1 MASQAE
7 RINPTA
13 TNGRSDVEH
22 VHKNLDRLTNIARA
36 NVRVARATANI
47 AHAGE
52 YRWRLPAGSAL
63 PKEDSSFETGFDPR
77 RRIDSDGSRSGL
89 LSRSGRNTSM
99 IDARAESRHAHGGQW
114 AMRAGAGSD
123 RFWICRARSKRYQ
136 ELNARVQ
143 GERFQMGGNTRRRRC
158 VGMPSRRVERARA
171 RVLKDGGELS
181 ACLSLPANVQFAP
194 VIRGVNPPANIARR
208 EFARPTSGGRVS
220 NDGGG
225 RASIT
230 VNSTPTV
237 VINGQA
243 GAATQH
249 DLIGALRAHREELF
263 DQLKRES
270 ARRERAQF

>member
-1 MASQAE
+1 MASQNGT
-7 RINPTA
+7 INPTA
-13 TNGRSDVEH
+13 TNGPSDVEH
-22 VHKNLDRLTNIARA
+22 VHKNLERLTDIARA

-99 IDARAESRHAHGGQW
+99 IDARPESRHGTGPMGDAGGRWERQILDLS
-114 AMRAGAGSD
+114 RAVKALSGAERSSAGRAISD
-123 RFWICRARSKRYQ
+123 GRKHAAAPLRWNAEPTGRARGRESL
-136 ELNARVQ
+136 E
-143 GERFQMGGNTRRRRC
+143 GRRRAF
-158 VGMPSRRVERARA
+158 GMP
-171 RVLKDGGELS
+171 G
-181 ACLSLPANVQFAP
+181 LPANVHFAP
-194 VIRGVNPPANIARR
+194 VIRGINPPANISRR